1 MNSITPAKR
10 SRWQLWFLL
19 TLLTCPSLVQAAF
32 YQENGVQWNYRAPIT
47 LDAQAAPGST
57 IVLNV
62 DLADLIGQTS
72 APGTLEPNS
81 IRIVKN
87 DVTLINEQEFNDS
100 VFMGANDALDNS
112 QGEVRFILEDAP
124 GTATY
129 FVYFDINANGPKP
142 ASPATQING
151 TFEQSV
157 GAPIRWTT
165 TAQNA
170 GGAQNNEVYDTDIT
184 TTTAIPAGCSTG
196 GATLDNSP
204 NNNGTSA
211 TGRRW
216 HLIGYRDNCEDG
228 SGGNE
233 LIRLTRTLR
242 VPAGTAAGEL
252 TFSFQVQAFDG
263 ISNATNYDWFNVSI
277 NNNLIDHRNMG
288 VVAGSPA
295 LVVEATRFGRSAFG
309 TGLIDHGWRDATLS
323 LAPFAGTT
331 ISLRFEARFS
341 SSDNAY
347 RSWMKLDDVAWSE
360 STGTVGTPELD
371 AISLARFQ
379 VQHDTAAIYCL
390 GEPIRVVAV
399 DVTGAQI
406 PDFAGTMN
414 LDTQQGSGVF
424 SLTQGSGPFSSNANG
439 TATYTF
445 VPTDG
450 GQALFTLNY
459 PSGNTPIDID
469 ALLDGDPTI
478 SDDDSE
484 GVLAFSPNGFTFTA
498 NPISNPPPSPINT
511 NIPTQTAATLF
522 DLYLTA
528 YGVTD
533 DDPTCGVIE
542 TYTGSRPV
550 SFWQSYV
557 NPTSGSL
564 VASVNGANIAPSAA
578 LATPQTIIFSAG
590 QASVQ
595 TAYPDVG
602 EIRLHASDV
611 SSGSVTIA
619 GATNTFVVKPA
630 RLVISRIES
639 TGGTP
644 NPAATTLS
652 GAGFVAAGESFVVDV
667 DSLNANNVLT
677 PNFGRESVNERIE
690 IRSESLLLPVG
701 GINGSSGDVVNG
713 AVFTATA
720 TAGRFT
726 NSTVLFDETGIISLR
741 PKLSDDDYLGGGDV
755 IRPTVPAV
763 GRFYPARFELLTG
776 SISASCGSF
785 TYMDEPNLGISYE
798 LQALNVAGLL
808 TTNYSDNL
816 YGSNETA
823 DLIISAENANNGV
836 DLTGRLISPQSNWIA
851 GRRSATTTLRF
862 QRDVVPD
869 GPFTSLALGA
879 RIIDNLDSNII
890 SGANSNAATTGD
902 CTTASNCNAIQIDSE
917 TSVYYG
923 RALVLPAQGPET
935 SSLPIEIEAQ
945 FFNGT
950 EFQRNTLDNCSSY
963 SSALTTL
970 SNFTDNLQAGETSVV
985 SPPTSTSF
993 SAGLTQ
999 GTAPLLLSAPGA
1011 GNTGTLELLF
1021 NTELWLRFDWLGTG
1035 ETNPSAVATF
1045 GGFRGHDRVIYWQEQ
1060 R

>member
-1 MNSITPAKR
+1 MSAANPATR
-10 SRWQLWFLL
+10 RNWLPWSVLVLL
-19 TLLTCPSLVQAAF
+19 TYPSLVQAAF

-47 LDAQAAPGST
+47 LNAQAAPGST
-57 IVLNV
+57 IVLNL

-72 APGTLEPNS
+72 APGTLESNS

-100 VFMGANDALDNS
+100 VFMGVNDALDNS

-124 GTATY
+124 GTTDY
-129 FVYFDINANGPKP
+129 FVYFDIDANGSKP
-142 ASPATQING
+142 VSPATKING

-157 GAPIRWTT
+157 GAPTQWTT
-165 TAQNA
+165 TGQNA
-170 GGAQNNEVYDTDIT
+170 GGAQNNEVYDTGIT
-184 TTTAIPAGCSTG
+184 TTVAIPAGCSTG

-204 NNNGTSA
+204 NNNGTNS

-216 HLIGYRDNCEDG
+216 HLLGYRDNCEDG

-233 LIRLTRTLR
+233 LIRLTRNIR
-242 VPAGTAAGEL
+242 IPAGTAAGQL

-263 ISNATNYDWFNVSI
+263 ISNAINYDWFNVSI
-277 NNNLIDHRNMG
+277 NNNLINHQNMG
-288 VVAGSPA
+288 VVSGSPA
-295 LVVEATRFGRSAFG
+295 LVLEATRFGRSAFG
-309 TGLIDHGWRDATLS
+309 TGLVDHGWRDATIS

-347 RSWMKLDDVAWSE
+347 RSWIKLDDVAWSV

-424 SLTQGSGPFSSNANG
+424 SLTQGAGPFSSSANG

-445 VPTDG
+445 VPADG

-459 PSGNTPIDID
+459 PTGNTPIDID

-478 SDDDSE
+478 RDDDSE
-484 GVLAFSPNGFTFTA
+484 GALAFSPNGFTITA
-498 NPISNPPPSPINT
+498 NPLSNPPPSPIDT
-511 NIPTQTAATLF
+511 SIPAQTAATNL

-542 TYTGSRPV
+542 TYTGSRPI

-557 NPTSGSL
+557 NPASGSL
-564 VASVNGANIAPSAA
+564 TATVNGVNIAPSAA
-578 LATPQTIIFSAG
+578 IATPRTIVFSSG
-590 QASVQ
+590 QATLQ
-595 TAYPDVG
+595 AQYPDVG
-602 EIRLHASDV
+602 EIRLHASDN
-611 SSGSVTIA
+611 SSGSTAIA

-652 GAGFVAAGESFVVDV
+652 GTGFVAAGESFVVDV

-677 PNFGRESVNERIE
+677 PNFGRESVSERVE
-690 IRSESLLLPVG
+690 VRSESLLLPVG
-701 GINGSSGDVVNG
+701 GINGSTGDVVNG
-713 AVFTATA
+713 TVFIPAA

-726 NSTVLFDETGIISLR
+726 NSTVQFDETGIISLR

-755 IRPTVPAV
+755 ARPTVPAV
-763 GRFYPARFELLTG
+763 GRFYPARFELISG

-808 TTNYSDNL
+808 TTNYSDSL

-823 DLIISAENANNGV
+823 DFIITAENENSGV
-836 DLTGRLISPQSNWIA
+836 DLTNRLIAPQSNWIA
-851 GRRSATTTLRF
+851 GRRSATTQLSF

-869 GPFTSLALGA
+869 GPFTSLSIGA
-879 RIIDNLDSNII
+879 RIIDNLDSTII

-902 CTTASNCNAIQIDSE
+902 CIAATTCNAIQIGTD

-935 SSLPIEIEAQ
+935 NSLPIEIEAQ
-945 FFNGT
+945 FFNGS
-950 EFQRNTLDNCSSY
+950 EFQRHILDNCSLY
-963 SSALTTL
+963 SSSLTAL
-970 SNFTDNLQAGETSVV
+970 SNFTENLQAGETSVI
-985 SPPTSTSF
+985 SPLSSSSF
-993 SAGLTQ
+993 SAGITQ
-999 GTAPLLLSAPGA
+999 GTAPLVLSAPGI
-1011 GNTGTLELLF
+1011 GNTGTVELLF
-1021 NTELWLRFDWLGTG
+1021 TTEPWLRFDWLGTG
-1035 ETNPSAVATF
+1035 ETDPGAVATF